1 MEMDRDKIERVK
13 IKKQNLELLMQG
25 GEKQLKVS
33 VRVNEEKQVA
43 ENIMELRVTQ
53 AEELMKSTGNRVN
66 NLEQCNV
73 KICAV
78 SIFILQ

>member
-1 MEMDRDKIERVK
+1 M
-13 IKKQNLELLMQG
+13 LG

-53 AEELMKSTGNRVN
+53 AEELMKNTGNRVY
-66 NLEQCNV
+66 NLEQCHV

-78 SIFILQ
+78 SIFISFINC